1 MRYATWAIL
10 GDYFRAVGGFGVA
23 LMLLI
28 VLPPNPWL
36 LGLFGLVCALFVWFF
51 YQTLLRHCSQVD
63 IHEEGLAVT
72 GLINRRIAWDDL
84 SALSLRYYGTA
95 REIKKGEGGHMQLRL
110 TGRNGRRYSF
120 DSGLEGFETL
130 VKRAALEARKRGVW
144 IDNISADCML
154 TLGIEIPA
162 GTEDAGGGQGA
173 S

>member
-110 TGRNGRRYSF
+110 TGRNGNGDGRTRIGTGPAFS
-120 DSGLEGFETL
+120 SKTICNSSS
-130 VKRAALEARKRGVW
+130 
-144 IDNISADCML
+144 IDPSSPML
-154 TLGIEIPA
+154 ANVNAVPILG
-162 GTEDAGGGQGA
+162 
-173 S
+173 